1 MTLLSWMTPS
11 LADCRKRHAS
21 SRPLLLSIVAHSGA
35 RVVALGR
42 LYILGDIWLVK
53 PEILDSAYI
62 STEVIP
68 SYIALIF

>member
-1 MTLLSWMTPS
+1 MTPS

-21 SRPLLLSIVAHSGA
+21 SRPLLLSIVTHYGA
-35 RVVALGR
+35 RVVALAQ
-42 LYILGDIWLVK
+42 LYILGDIWLVM
-53 PEILDSAYI
+53 PEMLNSAYI

>member
-1 MTLLSWMTPS
+1 MTPS

-21 SRPLLLSIVAHSGA
+21 SRPLLLSIVVHSGA
-35 RVVALGR
+35 RVMAYGQ

-53 PEILDSAYI
+53 PEILDSAYL